1 MPFKIGEVVQASTSQ
16 FQAECYE
23 LHGSPPFGSL
33 VKTGDRL
40 IDVYAVVYNAATT
53 SIEPGR
59 HPIARGRDEIAEE
72 DIYRA
77 NPQLAKLLR
86 TEFEALVV
94 GHREAGC
101 LRHYL
106 PPQPARIHS
115 FVYVC
120 EPDEV
125 REFSRSFDFLRLLLD
140 ARVPASAEELVAAC
154 LRQAS
159 QAHQDPRTFLVSAAK
174 EVVILLN
181 GQLDS
186 LNAILR
192 RIKA

>member
-1 MPFKIGEVVQASTSQ
+1 MSFKIGEVIQASTSE
-16 FQAECYE
+16 FEAECYE
-23 LHGSPPFGSL
+23 LHGSPPFGGL
-33 VKTGDRL
+33 VKTGDKL
-40 IDVYAVVYNAATT
+40 MEIYAVVYNAATT

-94 GHREAGC
+94 GHREADC

-120 EPDEV
+120 EPGEV
-125 REFSRSFDFLRLLLD
+125 RDFSQSFDFLKLLLD

-174 EVVILLN
+174 EVAILLS
-181 GQLDS
+181 GQLDR

-192 RIKA
+192 RMKE